1 MYFWWIV
8 ILVECSLSI
17 NWWSIVM
24 KIGRG
29 LVWWHGV
36 ALICSLYWPHVRYI
50 WPWTKSTRLGQTL
63 AKQSSPTSVLLT
75 SVLRVCSNPTFIWF
89 PYKHSIKENRWKRA
103 FQQHKN
109 SSGAIFFLLE
119 ASSSFFAAQE
129 ELFFEERKEGRR
141 SCLNYNRKAFFVTWF
156 SKNEI

>member
-1 MYFWWIV
+1 MSSKETMYFWWIV

-109 SSGAIFFLLE
+109 SSGAIFF
-119 ASSSFFAAQE
+119 FFWKLPVPFLQPWKSY
-129 ELFFEERKEGRR
+129 FSKKERKEGGV
-141 SCLNYNRKAFFVTWF
+141 AWIITWKHF
-156 SKNEI
+156 S